1 LFKFGLAVELVNNG
15 ENPTAITDF
24 DNLDIN
30 AKFQVWRPFNE
41 YEYNQMIT
49 ILTGA
54 GVLSKESGIEL
65 NTLSK
70 PDEKMRVAKEE
81 QEEMQKTLELQEQQM
96 ALTAKANEGKEEGED
111 SNKKNKEEE

>member
-1 LFKFGLAVELVNNG
+1 MTRLFKFGLAVELVNSG

-70 PDEKMRVAKEE
+70 PDEKMR
-81 QEEMQKTLELQEQQM
+81 MQKETEEAERKELEQQE
-96 ALTAKANEGKEEGED
+96 ATLKIQNKYSNNEQKT
-111 SNKKNKEEE
+111 KEEE